1 MKVRKT
7 FKEDIDLLIK
17 IRMEYLFAEK
27 GVSSSEEVQDIRTK
41 LEEYFTQHLNKGF
54 IAIIAENENE
64 VVLATAFMSIV
75 ERPPLIAFS
84 SYLVG
89 TVYNVFTYPQ
99 YRGKGIA
106 TKVMTELLSE
116 SKLLGVAAVDLMST
130 EKGKPLYGTLG
141 FRVSN
146 YTSMNKFL

>member
-1 MKVRKT
+1 MRVRKLG
-7 FKEDIDLLIK
+7 KEDMDLLIK
-17 IRMEYLFAEK
+17 IRMDYLFTEK
-27 GVSSSEEVQDIRTK
+27 GVFSDEEVQDIRKK
-41 LEEYFTQHLNKGF
+41 LEEYFTKCLNKGF
-54 IAIIAENENE
+54 IAMIAENENE
-64 VVLATAFMSIV
+64 VLATAFMSMV

-99 YRGKGIA
+99 YRGQGIA

-116 SKLLGVAAVDLMST
+116 AKLLGVVAVDLMST
-130 EKGKPLYGTLG
+130 EKGKALYKNLG
-141 FRVSN
+141 FQVSS

>member
-7 FKEDIDLLIK
+7 VKEDIDLLIK

-27 GVSSSEEVQDIRTK
+27 GVSSSEEVQDIKMK
-41 LEEYFTQHLNKGF
+41 LEEYFNKHLNKEF
-54 IAIIAENENE
+54 IAIVAENENE
-64 VVLATAFMSIV
+64 VLATAFMSIV

-99 YRGKGIA
+99 YRGEGIA

-116 SKLLGVAAVDLMST
+116 AKLLGVAAVDLMAT
-130 EKGKPLYGTLG
+130 EKGKSLYKNLG
-141 FRVSN
+141 FQVSN

>member
-1 MKVRKT
+1 MKVRKLG
-7 FKEDIDLLIK
+7 KDDMDLLIK
-17 IRMEYLFAEK
+17 IRMDYLFAEK
-27 GVSSSEEVQDIRTK
+27 GVFSDEEVQDIRKK
-41 LEEYFTQHLNKGF
+41 LEEYFTKYLNKGF
-54 IAIIAENENE
+54 IAMIAENENE
-64 VVLATAFMSIV
+64 VLATAFMSMV

-116 SKLLGVAAVDLMST
+116 AKLLGVAAVDLMAT
-130 EKGKPLYGTLG
+130 EKGKPLYEKLG
-141 FRVSN
+141 FGASN
-146 YTSMNKFL
+146 YTSMNRFL

>member
-7 FKEDIDLLIK
+7 VKEDIDLLIK

-64 VVLATAFMSIV
+64 VLATAFMSIV
-75 ERPPLIAFS
+75 ERPPLIAF
-84 SYLVG
+84 
-89 TVYNVFTYPQ
+89 
-99 YRGKGIA
+99 
-106 TKVMTELLSE
+106 
-116 SKLLGVAAVDLMST
+116 
-130 EKGKPLYGTLG
+130 
-141 FRVSN
+141 
-146 YTSMNKFL
+146 